1 MVVDLW
7 SCHII
12 IMFVLRREREC
23 EEKIHLL
30 QKENEEMKMEISGM
44 YIIYHHCSSHNFLV
58 CHM

>member
-1 MVVDLW
+1 
-7 SCHII
+7 
-12 IMFVLRREREC
+12 MFVIRREREY

-44 YIIYHHCSSHNFLV
+44 YKYIIIAANNHNFLV